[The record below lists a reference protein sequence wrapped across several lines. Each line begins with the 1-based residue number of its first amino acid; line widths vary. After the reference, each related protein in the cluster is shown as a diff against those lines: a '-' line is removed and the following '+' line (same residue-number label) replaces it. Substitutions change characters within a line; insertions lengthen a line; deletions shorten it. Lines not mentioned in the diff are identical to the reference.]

1 VAWTCEW
8 WAAVDVDPVPASDLP
23 SSPAG
28 AGPGTAAGAADAAA
42 RMGVRRHPVVR
53 AAILS
58 GFVVRAVE
66 IADAVNRGGRGN
78 PDRPLI
84 RTLAR
89 DLGRDLDRA
98 RGYALARHLK
108 LGVADSGDPASGD
121 SALVL
126 ALGQAPGRDLP
137 IGDFDALALSRY
149 FYAALDLARAL
160 SDAIGAILG
169 PHLDLRLTFSRDHD
183 LELARELAEGLSS
196 DLGRAHALARND
208 NHARDRALDLARGR
222 SGALDR
228 VCAQGVADRLGI
240 SPAKG
245 LAEALLDG
253 TLDDFT
259 SADLTHAGLADADLT
274 GVRWSLPG
282 TTWPPGTDV
291 KVLLARSEQAGP
303 GGVLVVTHRGRM
315 RPPNS

>member
-1 VAWTCEW
+1 MSDSCAVRRDGEYRGPGRWNRIGCRSVAGAGGRDAEVAWTYGW
-8 WAAVDVDPVPASDLP
+8 WAAVDVDPVPASDLS

-28 AGPGTAAGAADAAA
+28 AGPGTAADAAA
-42 RMGVRRHPVVR
+42 RMGVRRHPVIR

-66 IADAVNRGGRGN
+66 IAAAVNRGGRGKL
-78 PDRPLI
+78 DRPLI

-108 LGVADSGDPASGD
+108 LGLADSGDPASGD

-126 ALGQAPGRDLP
+126 ALGRDLP
-137 IGDFDALALSRY
+137 VGDFDALALSRY
-149 FYAALDLARAL
+149 FYAALDLAREL
-160 SDAIGAILG
+160 SDAIGAILS
-169 PHLDLRLTFSRDHD
+169 PHLDLRLTFSRDDD

-196 DLGRAHALARND
+196 DLGRARALARND
-208 NHARDRALDLARGR
+208 NHARDRAVDLALGR

-253 TLDDFT
+253 
-259 SADLTHAGLADADLT
+259 
-274 GVRWSLPG
+274 
-282 TTWPPGTDV
+282 
-291 KVLLARSEQAGP
+291 
-303 GGVLVVTHRGRM
+303 VLVITHRGRM
-315 RPPNS
+315 QPPNW

>member
-1 VAWTCEW
+1 M
-8 WAAVDVDPVPASDLP
+8 PASDLP
-23 SSPAG
+23 SSPTG
-28 AGPGTAAGAADAAA
+28 AGPGTAAAALGAADAAA
-42 RMGVRRHPVVR
+42 RMGVRRHPVIR

-66 IADAVNRGGRGN
+66 IAAAVNRGGRGN
-78 PDRPLI
+78 LDRPLI

-137 IGDFDALALSRY
+137 IGDFDAVALGRY
-149 FYAALDLARAL
+149 FYAALDLAREL
-160 SDAIGAILG
+160 SDAVGAILG
-169 PHLDLRLTFSRDHD
+169 PHLDLSLTFARDHD
-183 LELARELAEGLSS
+183 LELVRELAEGLSS
-196 DLGRAHALARND
+196 DLGRARALARND
-208 NHARDRALDLARGR
+208 NHARDRALDLALGR
-222 SGALDR
+222 AGALDR

-253 TLDDFT
+253 ALDDFT
-259 SADLTHAGLADADLT
+259 SADLTHASLADADLT

-291 KVLLARSEQAGP
+291 KALLARSEQAGP
-303 GGVLVVTHRGRM
+303 GGILVITHRGRM
-315 RPPNS
+315 QPPNW

>member
-1 VAWTCEW
+1 
-8 WAAVDVDPVPASDLP
+8 VDVDPVPAGDLR

-28 AGPGTAAGAADAAA
+28 AGPGTAADALGAADAAA
-42 RMGVRRHPVVR
+42 RMGVRRHPVIR

-58 GFVVRAVE
+58 GFAVRAVE
-66 IADAVNRGGRGN
+66 IAAAVNRGGRGN
-78 PDRPLI
+78 LDRPLI

-108 LGVADSGDPASGD
+108 LGLADSGDPASGD

-126 ALGQAPGRDLP
+126 ALGRDLP
-137 IGDFDALALSRY
+137 VGDFDALALSRY
-149 FYAALDLARAL
+149 FYAALDLAREL
-160 SDAIGAILG
+160 SDAIGVILS
-169 PHLDLRLTFSRDHD
+169 PHLDLRLTFSGDHD

-196 DLGRAHALARND
+196 DLGRARALARND
-208 NHARDRALDLARGR
+208 NDARDRALDLALGR

-228 VCAQGVADRLGI
+228 VCVQGVADRLGI

-253 TLDDFT
+253 ALDDFT

-291 KVLLARSEQAGP
+291 KALRARSEQAGP
-303 GGVLVVTHRGRM
+303 GGVLVITHHGRM
-315 RPPNS
+315 QPPNW